1 VTVAV
6 FVDLL
11 RSTRAY
17 VDMAKQPAKKKLSS
31 LDAAARPLLKKQIA
45 LFKKKFGREPRP
57 DEPLF
62 FDADAA
68 EPRRLQLE
76 PMEADIIKAM
86 KEANIHPRLIYA
98 FEKTGRL
105 LSASTLK
112 KLSKAD
118 QAEWHAALAEYDRK
132 FTR

>member
-1 VTVAV
+1 
-6 FVDLL
+6 
-11 RSTRAY
+11 
-17 VDMAKQPAKKKLSS
+17 MAKQPAKKKPLP
-31 LDAAARPLLKKQIA
+31 LAAAARPLLKKQIA

-62 FDADAA
+62 FDPAA
-68 EPRRLQLE
+68 GVPRRLQLE
-76 PMEADIIKAM
+76 PVEAEIVRAM

-105 LSASTLK
+105 LSAATLK
-112 KLSKAD
+112 KLAKAD

-132 FTR
+132 FLK